1 MTRNLIVAAAIVVL
15 IYGMQAAQD
24 ILVPLFLAMFLA
36 LILSRPV
43 RWLNR
48 HGLPHVLSIA
58 VVVLLLVFVSLLF
71 SAFVGNEISQFTA
84 RLPGYQESLSE
95 SLTALLSSFS
105 SQHIPVR
112 VEDLIGEIEPGQAM
126 RYTAT
131 ILNALTTV
139 FANAFLIV
147 FTVVFLL
154 LELPSLP
161 SKMAALVP
169 HPDRALE
176 RFRTFN
182 YGMQR
187 YLNLKTI
194 ISLAT
199 GVSVGVWVDLL
210 GVDFP
215 TLWGM
220 LAFLLNYIPNIG
232 SLIAAVPAILMGFIQ
247 FGLGH
252 AILVAVGYLV
262 VNVTFGNLVEPRVM
276 GKGLGLSTLVVW
288 LSLVF
293 WGWILGPMGMLLSVP
308 LTMTI
313 RIALESSERTRRW
326 ATLLTRSDE
335 RPTEPPAEPAPIP
348 VGIND

>member
-1 MTRNLIVAAAIVVL
+1 VAVAAIVVL

-43 RWLNR
+43 RWLNN
-48 HGLPHVLSIA
+48 HGLPHVLSIG
-58 VVVLLLVFVSLLF
+58 VVVLLLVVVSLLF
-71 SAFVGNEISQFTA
+71 SAFVGNEITQFTA
-84 RLPGYQESLSE
+84 RLPDYQESLSE

-105 SQHIPVR
+105 SQRIPVR
-112 VEDLIGEIEPGQAM
+112 IEDLIGEIEPGQAM

-131 ILNALTTV
+131 ILNGLTTV

-161 SKMAALVP
+161 SKLTLMP
-169 HPDRALE
+169 RHERAID

-182 YGMQR
+182 DGMQR
-187 YLNLKTI
+187 YLNLKTL

-199 GVSVGVWVDLL
+199 GLCVGLWVNLL
-210 GVDFP
+210 DVDFP
-215 TLWGM
+215 TLWGL

-232 SLIAAVPAILMGFIQ
+232 SLIAAVPAIMMAFIQ
-247 FGLGH
+247 YGIGH

-276 GKGLGLSTLVVW
+276 GRGLGLSTLVVW

-293 WGWILGPMGMLLSVP
+293 WGWVLGPIGMLLSVP

-313 RIALESSERTRRW
+313 RIALESSDRTRRW
-326 ATLLTRSDE
+326 AALLTRADQPAE
-335 RPTEPPAEPAPIP
+335 KPPEEPPPLA